1 MDNLF
6 SLSPE
11 QSIKIKIFNNLNFRN
26 KHVNFIIIIN
36 ELVNRI
42 SEKVQT
48 LWLEKQGCFF
58 SSNTDLVSICTV

>member
-11 QSIKIKIFNNLNFRN
+11 QSIKIKVLNNLNFRN

-42 SEKVQT
+42 SEKV
-48 LWLEKQGCFF
+48 
-58 SSNTDLVSICTV
+58 